1 MPTINTAGTG
11 HGNKIEVYAGGF
23 AVQYNVFPQGTAV
36 EKARLEKVKRA
47 KGILDRLEATLDLQ
61 GPCNKYFRS
70 LAQGRSF
77 EQIWKDKTI
86 FLDLSPSNAP
96 NFYGATHSNDK
107 DIAISAWCLDTQ
119 NRWMVAATIVHELAH
134 VGGAPGGASH
144 AAEKATNKCSF
155 QPQYD
160 PTILG
165 ELRKLGAALESL
177 V

>member
-11 HGNKIEVYAGGF
+11 HGNKIEMYAGGL
-23 AVQYNVFPQGTAV
+23 AVQYNVFPEGTPV
-36 EKARLEKVKRA
+36 EKERLEKLKRV
-47 KGILDRLEATLDLQ
+47 KGILDRLAGSLDRQ

-70 LAQGRSF
+70 LARGRSF
-77 EQIWKDKTI
+77 GQIWNDNTI

-107 DIAISAWCLDTQ
+107 DVAISVWCLDTQ
-119 NRWMVAATIVHELAH
+119 NRWMVAATVVHELAH

-144 AAEKATNKCSF
+144 AAEKAADECSF

-165 ELRKLGAALESL
+165 ELRQLGTALETL
-177 V
+177 A